1 MISFYARVQHWS
13 DTPLYYQLSYLLV
26 AISYGYRYW
35 TKHNT
40 RFTDTIKAVLIV
52 FYCAIKISFAARLRF
67 DSMVFYAF
75 FLLGAIWYVSEI
87 IDLIKGR
94 TKGHRLILLIGASF
108 LVIETVLRVRHYPG
122 VGAAAILGMF
132 IITLGFIGAIVNY
145 FARLKRFG

>member
-1 MISFYARVQHWS
+1 
-13 DTPLYYQLSYLLV
+13 
-26 AISYGYRYW
+26 
-35 TKHNT
+35 
-40 RFTDTIKAVLIV
+40 
-52 FYCAIKISFAARLRF
+52 
-67 DSMVFYAF
+67 MVFYAF